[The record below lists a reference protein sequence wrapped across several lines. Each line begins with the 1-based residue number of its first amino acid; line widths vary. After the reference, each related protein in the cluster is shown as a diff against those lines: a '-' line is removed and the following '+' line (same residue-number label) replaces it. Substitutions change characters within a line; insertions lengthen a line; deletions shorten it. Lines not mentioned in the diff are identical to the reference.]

1 MERGSLVQLEKTPHW
16 VTLLLSPP
24 AELQCVCKV
33 SELGRRQKGNRN
45 NFKVSEFIRRIKHTD
60 RDIHT
65 QLKTFTQMY
74 KYTPTLI
81 CSCAGINTIYTA
93 GVAREF
99 ANKEPGTKCNQYNQP
114 VNQWTT

>member
-45 NFKVSEFIRRIKHTD
+45 NFKGFRIYKENQTY
-60 RDIHT
+60 RQRYTYTVKDIH
-65 QLKTFTQMY
+65 
-74 KYTPTLI
+74 
-81 CSCAGINTIYTA
+81 AD
-93 GVAREF
+93 V
-99 ANKEPGTKCNQYNQP
+99 
-114 VNQWTT
+114 